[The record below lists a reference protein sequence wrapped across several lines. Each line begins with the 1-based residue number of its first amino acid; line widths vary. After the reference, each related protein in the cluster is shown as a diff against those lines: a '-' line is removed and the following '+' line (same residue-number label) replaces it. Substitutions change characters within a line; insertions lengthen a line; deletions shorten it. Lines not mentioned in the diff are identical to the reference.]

1 MSKSMLERPGLE
13 NIALQRGGREA
24 PALEV
29 KDLWSGYGEQDVL
42 RGIDIALKPGS
53 IVALIG
59 ANGAG
64 KSTLLRTISG
74 LIRPR
79 RGEIRL
85 GGEVLSGL
93 PPHRIVERGFVQS
106 PEGKQLFLDMSI
118 RENLLVGAANPR
130 ARARREET
138 LEEVFDLF
146 PILKERQALNASTLS
161 GGQQQMVAVG
171 RALMALPRVLALDE
185 PSLGLAPIMVDRLFE
200 SIARIR
206 ERNLTILIIEQNVF
220 QVLEMADY
228 GYVLENG
235 AVTLSGTGPD
245 LLANDH
251 LRASYLGL

>member
-1 MSKSMLERPGLE
+1 MST
-13 NIALQRGGREA
+13 

-29 KDLWSGYGEQDVL
+29 RDLWSGYGDQDVL
-42 RGIDIALKPGS
+42 RGIDLVLEPRT

-64 KSTLLRTISG
+64 KSTLLRT
-74 LIRPR
+74 
-79 RGEIRL
+79 
-85 GGEVLSGL
+85 LSGL
-93 PPHRIVERGFVQS
+93 LRPHRGEAKLYGESIFCLPPHKVVERGFVQS
-106 PEGKQLFLDMSI
+106 PEGKQLFLGMSI
-118 RENLLVGAANPR
+118 RENLLVGAQNKR
-130 ARARREET
+130 ARARRDQT
-138 LEEVFDLF
+138 LEEVFELF
-146 PILKERQALNASTLS
+146 PILRERQALNASTLS

-200 SIARIR
+200 SIAKIK
-206 ERNLTILIIEQNVF
+206 ERDLTILIIEQNVF

-235 AVTLSGTGPD
+235 VMTLNGTGAE
-245 LLANDH
+245 LLADDH

>member
-1 MSKSMLERPGLE
+1 MPKPTHEAADADGL
-13 NIALQRGGREA
+13 
-24 PALEV
+24 ALEV
-29 KDLWSGYGEQDVL
+29 ADLWAGYGEQDVL
-42 RGIDIALKPGS
+42 RGIDLKLEPRS

-64 KSTLLRTISG
+64 KSTLLRAISG

-85 GGEVLSGL
+85 GGEGICGL
-93 PPHRIVERGFVQS
+93 APHRIVERGFVQS
-106 PEGKQLFLDMSI
+106 PEGKQLFPDMSI
-118 RENLLVGAANPR
+118 RENLLVGATNPR
-130 ARARREET
+130 ARARGEET

-146 PILKERQALNASTLS
+146 PILKERQALPASTLS

-200 SIARIR
+200 SIARIKAR
-206 ERNLTILIIEQNVF
+206 DLTILIIEQNVF
-220 QVLEMADY
+220 QVLEMADR

-235 AVTLSGTGPD
+235 AVTLSGTGPE
-245 LLANDH
+245 LLADDH

>member
-93 PPHRIVERGFVQS
+93 APHRIVERGFVQS

>member
-1 MSKSMLERPGLE
+1 MSMLGLE
-13 NIALQRGGREA
+13 NTAPQRGGREA

-130 ARARREET
+130 ARARREAT

-146 PILKERQALNASTLS
+146 PILKERQACNASTLS

-206 ERNLTILIIEQNVF
+206 ERDLTILIIEQNVF
-220 QVLEMADY
+220 QVLEMADH

>member
-1 MSKSMLERPGLE
+1 MSTPALETVGSKGPVPTTFARDL
-13 NIALQRGGREA
+13 

>member
-1 MSKSMLERPGLE
+1 M
-13 NIALQRGGREA
+13 
-24 PALEV
+24 EV

-93 PPHRIVERGFVQS
+93 APHRIVERGFVQS